1 MKSLN
6 SFVEL
11 YKPKSPDE
19 QKFVDKHV
27 VKTRGDANGNGD
39 DVFKGSKVKKVERTK
54 ERKGYEPGDD
64 EKVYEEAEQI
74 DEISAKLARKA
85 AAASAAKSFEYG
97 SSAYDDESQKNA
109 DRLDKKSDKA
119 YAHVMKRQGQKGVDK
134 TNRLAGKL
142 IYGKSRAFE
151 ETEQVDEKMHMKT
164 ADMGDVITD
173 FQKSDAPQF
182 KGKTKAQRRVM
193 AIAAKLSAERGG
205 KPMKEEV
212 SVEETLENLIADL
225 SESNQRVMF
234 SVFAKLTEENQE
246 KFLAACQAEGG
257 VDAMLDFS
265 IKHRNVE

>member
-19 QKFVDKHV
+19 QRFVDKHV

-64 EKVYEEAEQI
+64 EKVYEE
-74 DEISAKLARKA
+74 
-85 AAASAAKSFEYG
+85 
-97 SSAYDDESQKNA
+97 
-109 DRLDKKSDKA
+109 
-119 YAHVMKRQGQKGVDK
+119 V
-134 TNRLAGKL
+134 
-142 IYGKSRAFE
+142 
-151 ETEQVDEKMHMKT
+151 EQVEEKMDMKT

-193 AIAAKLSAERGG
+193 AIAAKLSAERGD
-205 KPMKEEV
+205 KPLSEHDDTYED
-212 SVEETLENLIADL
+212 TLENLIADL
-225 SESNQRVMF
+225 SESNQRVML
-234 SVFAKLTEENQE
+234 SVFNKLTEENQE
-246 KFLAACQAEGG
+246 KFLTACKVEGG